1 MVGYVSP
8 RVKRAASPSSTL
20 SLETSAWPMLA
31 PLSKHLTSH
40 RSSRLFVCVFLSGT
54 VWMCVPTSDGGIHN
68 CNDAF
73 AAKVDA
79 LKSRLIGNACLH
91 SVATSRTLC
100 GGLERRAGTQ
110 TTQATPGCGQ
120 APCGCLRLIQPTQR
134 PTPTTVAQQ
143 TEPCARRICIFR
155 RTILSETLWF
165 GNGHARHPY

>member
-79 LKSRLIGNACLH
+79 LKSRLIGNVSAFGGDEPNAVRWVGTESGHPDCPSDTGLWSSTVRVPPTNPTYPATYTNDCGAANGTMCATHLH
-91 SVATSRTLC
+91 
-100 GGLERRAGTQ
+100 
-110 TTQATPGCGQ
+110 
-120 APCGCLRLIQPTQR
+120 
-134 PTPTTVAQQ
+134 
-143 TEPCARRICIFR
+143 F
-155 RTILSETLWF
+155 
-165 GNGHARHPY
+165 